1 MIDAELSR
9 YLYCEAGRN
18 KGRLAVERSVLTTF
32 LRELKAKKLIVAI
45 ALLVPLATSCASQTA
60 QAPTDNVPTAT
71 SPSQPA
77 PATTP
82 TATPTTSSASPT
94 DQTSGSIIDVASAN
108 PSLKMM
114 TAAIQAAGLTS
125 TLQGKG
131 PFTVFA
137 PTDQAFAAVPA
148 ATRQRVLQPEN
159 RAILTRILTYHVV
172 PGEITSSQL
181 KSGDVK
187 TVEGKTVDIQ
197 VNSNQVTVNDA
208 KVTQPDIRAN
218 NGVIHVVDR
227 IIIPPDVN
235 L

>member
-1 MIDAELSR
+1 MQ
-9 YLYCEAGRN
+9 
-18 KGRLAVERSVLTTF
+18 RSVL
-32 LRELKAKKLIVAI
+32 RKLKAGKLIVAI
-45 ALLVPLATSCASQTA
+45 ALLIPIVASCASETA
-60 QAPTDNVPTAT
+60 QAPTVNPTAT
-71 SPSQPA
+71 SPAQ
-77 PATTP
+77 TTP
-82 TATPTTSSASPT
+82 TISPTTSASPT
-94 DQTSGSIIDVASAN
+94 NQTSGSIVDVASAN

-148 ATRQRVLQPEN
+148 ATRQRVLLPEN

-187 TVEGKTVDIQ
+187 TVEGKTIDIQ
-197 VNSNQVTVNDA
+197 VSSENVTVNDA

>member
-1 MIDAELSR
+1 MQIFIPKKLS
-9 YLYCEAGRN
+9 A
-18 KGRLAVERSVLTTF
+18 GRLAMS
-32 LRELKAKKLIVAI
+32 I
-45 ALLVPLATSCASQTA
+45 ALLIPVMASCASEMVKAPADTSPTPA
-60 QAPTDNVPTAT
+60 QNAPAIAPTTPPTI
-71 SPSQPA
+71 
-77 PATTP
+77 
-82 TATPTTSSASPT
+82 SASPT
-94 DQTSGSIIDVASAN
+94 NKTSGETSGSIVDVASAN

-131 PFTVFA
+131 PYTVFA
-137 PTDQAFAAVPA
+137 PTDQAFASVPA

-187 TVEGKTVDIQ
+187 TVEGKTIDIQ
-197 VNSNQVTVNDA
+197 VKSAQVTVNEA

>member
-1 MIDAELSR
+1 MQKHI
-9 YLYCEAGRN
+9 
-18 KGRLAVERSVLTTF
+18 
-32 LRELKAKKLIVAI
+32 LKKSSARKLGVAI
-45 ALLVPLATSCASQTA
+45 ALLIPVMASCASEVA
-60 QAPTDNVPTAT
+60 QAPIAT
-71 SPSQPA
+71 SPTPAQTA
-77 PATTP
+77 PASAPTP
-82 TATPTTSSASPT
+82 TPTLSASST
-94 DQTSGSIIDVASAN
+94 DQTSGSIVDVASAN

-114 TAAIQAAGLTS
+114 TAAIQAAGLTAK
-125 TLQGKG
+125 LQGKG

-137 PTDQAFAAVPA
+137 PTDQAFASVPA

-187 TVEGKTVDIQ
+187 TVEGKTIDIK
-197 VNSNQVTVNDA
+197 VNSEQVTVNDA

>member
-1 MIDAELSR
+1 VQKSILKKLS
-9 YLYCEAGRN
+9 
-18 KGRLAVERSVLTTF
+18 
-32 LRELKAKKLIVAI
+32 AKKLSVAI
-45 ALLVPLATSCASQTA
+45 ALLIPVMASCASEMAEAPIAPSMSPAQTA
-60 QAPTDNVPTAT
+60 PTT
-71 SPSQPA
+71 
-77 PATTP
+77 
-82 TATPTTSSASPT
+82 TPTTSSAAPAE
-94 DQTSGSIIDVASAN
+94 TSGSIVDVASAN

-137 PTDQAFAAVPA
+137 PTDQAFASVPA

-172 PGEITSSQL
+172 SGEITSSQL

-187 TVEGKTVDIQ
+187 TVEGKTIDIQ
-197 VNSNQVTVNDA
+197 VNSERVTVNDA

>member
-1 MIDAELSR
+1 M
-9 YLYCEAGRN
+9 
-18 KGRLAVERSVLTTF
+18 V
-32 LRELKAKKLIVAI
+32 KAPADTSPTPAQNAPAI
-45 ALLVPLATSCASQTA
+45 AP
-60 QAPTDNVPTAT
+60 
-71 SPSQPA
+71 
-77 PATTP
+77 TTP
-82 TATPTTSSASPT
+82 PTISASPT
-94 DQTSGSIIDVASAN
+94 NKTAGETSGSIVDVASAN

-131 PFTVFA
+131 PYTVFA
-137 PTDQAFAAVPA
+137 PTDQAFASVPA

-187 TVEGKTVDIQ
+187 TVEGKTIDIQ
-197 VNSNQVTVNDA
+197 VKSAQVTVNEA

>member
-1 MIDAELSR
+1 MVDADTRRCSYGEVR
-9 YLYCEAGRN
+9 KN
-18 KGRLAVERSVLTTF
+18 KGTLAVQKPI
-32 LRELKAKKLIVAI
+32 LRKLKAGKLNIAI
-45 ALLVPLATSCASQTA
+45 AWLIPLIASCASQTA
-60 QAPTDNVPTAT
+60 QAPIAPSIEISPAQTAPSPT
-71 SPSQPA
+71 
-77 PATTP
+77 
-82 TATPTTSSASPT
+82 TAPTTSSTSPT
-94 DQTSGSIIDVASAN
+94 DQTAGSIVDVASAN
-108 PSLKMM
+108 PSLKIM

-137 PTDQAFAAVPA
+137 PTDQAFASVPP
-148 ATRQRVLQPEN
+148 ATRQRVLLPEN

-181 KSGDVK
+181 KSGNVK
-187 TVEGKTVDIQ
+187 TVEGKTIDIQ
-197 VNSNQVTVNDA
+197 VNSERVTVNDA